1 VSPTITEMRTRRAKR
16 KVILAEELDRITGQ
30 LAGMGALRVIVFG
43 SFAED
48 RVRSSSDLDI
58 IAVMPGT
65 RTGKEWRNHVGEN
78 LDREVGCDLL
88 VYTEKE
94 LAEMMTV
101 SRFIRHALATG
112 RTVYEKRPET

>member
-1 VSPTITEMRTRRAKR
+1 MLNIAELHAR
-16 KVILAEELDRITGQ
+16 KEQRKCILAEHLDRMTGQ
-30 LAGMGALRVIVFG
+30 LAEMGVLRVIVFG

-48 RVRSSSDLDI
+48 AVRSTSDIDL
-58 IAVMPGT
+58 IAVMPET
-65 RTGKEWRNHVGEN
+65 RTGKEWRRYVGEN

-94 LAEMMTV
+94 LAEMIPV
-101 SRFIRHALATG
+101 SRFLRHALATG

>member
-1 VSPTITEMRTRRAKR
+1 M
-16 KVILAEELDRITGQ
+16 TGQ

-48 RVRSSSDLDI
+48 AVRSTSDIDL
-58 IAVMPGT
+58 IAVMPET
-65 RTGKEWRNHVGEN
+65 RTGKEWRRHVGEN

-94 LAEMMTV
+94 LAEMIPV
-101 SRFIRHALATG
+101 SRFIRHALKTG